1 MFLQAHSNGF
11 VWCSNKYLW
20 LYLFRFVFAPY
31 LYWWYSISF
40 WYPFLFLVPIPK
52 KTENIF
58 EPFLWSLVS
67 GYTLEQTNFIEQ
79 TNLHSY
85 TCIYI
90 DPPNF
95 ADFLEI
101 LVRRVAP
108 RNYTIIYS
116 HELIRHEQI

>member
-1 MFLQAHSNGF
+1 MSKQILL
-11 VWCSNKYLW
+11 NKQIY
-20 LYLFRFVFAPY
+20 
-31 LYWWYSISF
+31 
-40 WYPFLFLVPIPK
+40 IPK
-52 KTENIF
+52 
-58 EPFLWSLVS
+58 
-67 GYTLEQTNFIEQ
+67 
-79 TNLHSY
+79 
-85 TCIYI
+85 CIYI